1 MSKLDE
7 QADLYHSAL
16 RSGQQWG
23 IASLYAQ
30 KRMGEITQDMP
41 ATKNKYNVSLP
52 LQNGRVGPCTGG
64 ALEDGSHGAPSKI
77 GRPLHRR
84 GIGVAGYPM
93 VNLPRLPRTGMGDR
107 DEPAFNNAGS
117 NKMKHLK
124 ESGISKTTY
133 QQAEQLAKH
142 PEILDRVVEN
152 AKKGFKISGIN
163 TLFIK

>member
-64 ALEDGSHGAPSKI
+64 ALASCKFPIVGI
-77 GRPLHRR
+77 LGRPLHRW
-84 GIGVAGYPM
+84 GIGLHSIVPCDGQWSA
-93 VNLPRLPRTGMGDR
+93 
-107 DEPAFNNAGS
+107 PAQVGHWR
-117 NKMKHLK
+117 KLHL
-124 ESGISKTTY
+124 
-133 QQAEQLAKH
+133 
-142 PEILDRVVEN
+142 V
-152 AKKGFKISGIN
+152 
-163 TLFIK
+163 